1 MSTGSATAVGSST
14 SASRV
19 NRSTP
24 VHAASSTVP
33 IGRPPSSTTTT
44 APWARLGRSDS
55 ASATASPGPSVSGV
69 SHTTCRDLIHATM
82 SATAEGA
89 TSWGSTVSAPR
100 RASVSAIRR
109 PATAVM
115 LAAITGTVA
124 PEPSGLVRSTSN
136 RDVTDER
143 AGTRN
148 TSS

>member
-1 MSTGSATAVGSST
+1 MPGSST
-14 SASRV
+14 SARRV

-44 APWARLGRSDS
+44 VPCARLGSSDS

-69 SHTTCRDLIHATM
+69 SQTACRDLIHATM
-82 SATAEGA
+82 SATADGA
-89 TSWGSTVSAPR
+89 TSCGSTVSAPR
-100 RASVSAIRR
+100 LASVSAIRR

-115 LAAITGTVA
+115 FAATTGTVA
-124 PEPSGLVRSTSN
+124 PDGSGLLRSTSN
-136 RDVTDER
+136 REATDER
-143 AGTRN
+143 PGTRN